1 MGQEFSLSSF
11 LEDPALRVDVDF
23 SEATSPPPRCQ
34 KTLDQCVGALQRL
47 GRYSPEAEAIRQ
59 TITNPHDHNV
69 AVATARALVPNVD
82 TVAGWVAL
90 SRAVS
95 EAVQDLT
102 EVLALHTSL
111 QSNEANGSLAG
122 GPALTLGDLPCETLA
137 LASLVHFCWKFDTGK
152 MIQPGVINDLA
163 GYRRVVGK
171 VDAAEVPGMTVDEA
185 ASSALRYMDIPGPT
199 IATLTFFLL
208 HGVLTEPQEQRQ
220 SAVLDGGTSTCVI
233 I

>member
-1 MGQEFSLSSF
+1 M
-11 LEDPALRVDVDF
+11 
-23 SEATSPPPRCQ
+23 
-34 KTLDQCVGALQRL
+34 
-47 GRYSPEAEAIRQ
+47 
-59 TITNPHDHNV
+59 
-69 AVATARALVPNVD
+69 ALVKLVGTILGPLNPVD
-82 TVAGWVAL
+82 PSL
-90 SRAVS
+90 LCFLVS
-95 EAVQDLT
+95 FFL
-102 EVLALHTSL
+102 LLL
-111 QSNEANGSLAG
+111 
-122 GPALTLGDLPCETLA
+122 LPFF
-137 LASLVHFCWKFDTGK
+137 FCFATQKFDTGK

-208 HGVLTEPQEQRQ
+208 HGVLTEPQEQRK